1 MKNRQQAG
9 ATTMRDWRLLLITL
23 LACLPLMEIAVRIAD
38 PPLLHVG
45 ETVLLLSAV
54 PQRDGHGGIRFE
66 PNIAVREVVVA
77 GDTIEYDVRFRTNN
91 RGRVDHRDYTDRNQS
106 ERVYAV
112 VGDSYA
118 MGVEGGEPWL
128 PKLRDD
134 TGLELYNFG
143 MGAVGVAEFARIL
156 NREAADLWFS
166 DIVVIAIS
174 DDFTRPL
181 FDLEVSGQDVWFCIE
196 GQSNEQCRA
205 RPAIVHLID
214 ADIDQSGLIERARAA
229 RASSAVSNSDDSAV
243 LRLLKYSKL
252 LVFLKRLTKPTVHS
266 GSLHTELGEQNLQAL
281 AGMRSAFPE
290 KRLWFVHVPD
300 KFETVRQRYD
310 VDLGETVKSYGFDY
324 LPALERCEFTPDLYY
339 TNDNHPN
346 REGYQRLS
354 QCVRKLLEFPLRTA
368 AAEVPATSVE

>member
-1 MKNRQQAG
+1 
-9 ATTMRDWRLLLITL
+9 MRDWRLLLITL
-23 LACLPLMEIAVRIAD
+23 VACVPLLEIAVRIAD

-54 PQRDGHGGIRFE
+54 PQRDGQGGIRFE

-77 GDTIEYDVRFRTNN
+77 GDKIEYDVRFRTNN
-91 RGRVDHRDYTDRNQS
+91 RGRVDHRDYVDRDTD

-128 PKLRDD
+128 PKLRDE

-143 MGAVGVAEFARIL
+143 MGAVGVAEFSRIL
-156 NREAADLWFS
+156 GQEGADLWFS

-181 FDLEVSGQDVWFCIE
+181 FDLEVVGKDVWFCVQ

-205 RPAIVHLID
+205 RPAIVHLVD
-214 ADIDQSGLIERARAA
+214 FDIDEPGLLARARAA
-229 RASSAVSNSDDSAV
+229 RASSAASDGGGGIV

-252 LVFLKRLTKPTVHS
+252 LVFLKRLTKPPVYS
-266 GSLHTELGEQNLQAL
+266 GSLQTELGEQNLQAL
-281 AGMRSAFPE
+281 AGLRGAFPDR
-290 KRLWFVHVPD
+290 RLWFIHVPD
-300 KFETVRQRYD
+300 KFETGRRRYD
-310 VDLGETVKSYGFDY
+310 INLGETVTSYGFEY
-324 LPALERCEFTPDLYY
+324 LPALERCEFTPDLFYEH
-339 TNDNHPN
+339 DNHLN
-346 REGYQRLS
+346 REGYQLLS
-354 QCVRKLLEFPLRTA
+354 ECVRELLGFPLGT
-368 AAEVPATSVE
+368 VVTKLPASLVE